1 MQYTKTLSVC
11 LTRSSVRRLL
21 RFGRA
26 VVAPALNYGMLLHIE
41 GEGREPMKHCLRFGR
56 LLFVAGVLSATPA
69 LAQDGSDGI
78 EATQRGRA
86 IAPAKFMEAADSYLV
101 GMRDQMSQGLEAL
114 SSARA
119 EMDAI
124 RLQCVSDKVTSM
136 KGVLRISED
145 AFISLQEA
153 MATRATERAR
163 YEFQKIRTSQNK
175 MMDLSQAVRSC
186 VGSEST
192 TPGEGKLT
200 VQVDAAV
207 AVRDPYYGSPD
218 LFFSPD
224 SAMAESS
231 TQDSSLGDDDSSSS
245 SSGGSSL
252 GGDSTT
258 STIVTRPPVVSGYQP
273 ES

>member
-1 MQYTKTLSVC
+1 MKDC
-11 LTRSSVRRLL
+11 F
-21 RFGRA
+21 RFG
-26 VVAPALNYGMLLHIE
+26 GFLLA
-41 GEGREPMKHCLRFGR
+41 
-56 LLFVAGVLSATPA
+56 AGVFCAAPVM
-69 LAQDGSDGI
+69 AQESEEGVNT
-78 EATQRGRA
+78 AARGRT
-86 IAPAKFMEAADSYLV
+86 IAPAKFLEAADTYLV

-200 VQVDAAV
+200 VQVDATV

-224 SAMAESS
+224 SALADSTTQESS
-231 TQDSSLGDDDSSSS
+231 FDEDDGSGSSGASSLGS
-245 SSGGSSL
+245 
-252 GGDSTT
+252 DSTN
-258 STIVTRPPVVSGYQP
+258 SSIVTRPPVVSGYQP
-273 ES
+273 EG

>member
-1 MQYTKTLSVC
+1 MKHGMP
-11 LTRSSVRRLL
+11 
-21 RFGRA
+21 FGRF
-26 VVAPALNYGMLLHIE
+26 LL
-41 GEGREPMKHCLRFGR
+41 L
-56 LLFVAGVLSATPA
+56 AGVLSAGTA
-69 LAQDGSDGI
+69 FAQDGGEGVAS
-78 EATQRGRA
+78 TQRGRA

-175 MMDLSQAVRSC
+175 MMDLNQAVRSC

-207 AVRDPYYGSPD
+207 AVQDPYYGSPD

-224 SAMAESS
+224 SAMAEST
-231 TQDSSLGDDDSSSS
+231 TQDSSLGDDDSSASS
-245 SSGGSSL
+245 SSSSL
-252 GGDSTT
+252 SGDSST